1 MTTIHVPDIECDSC
15 VRLIS
20 KHLIKEHIS
29 FSIKGDTIETDD
41 VKRTIAI
48 IKQLGYRAAEQ
59 PFERKTFKE
68 RWRHM
73 REQKH
78 KYTTEYTGI
87 SYFIGIVITLAVILA
102 IAYAGFLNTIPDFT
116 AKYSWWMF
124 YLIITVAA
132 VGTALWHFFAYRGKI
147 TCMVGMMIGMTFG
160 MQTGMMLGAIVGA
173 TNGFFIGSMVG
184 MLTAAVVGAITG
196 RCCGIMGVMEGLM
209 AAVMGGT
216 MGAMISVMMFAD
228 NLLWFMPFFMGLN
241 LIILAGLSYMLYEE
255 VVEDKEVERKPLDFL
270 SVASGC
276 IIVFAVIVAII
287 LFAPAYALL

>member
-1 MTTIHVPDIECDSC
+1 MTRIHVPDIECDSC

-20 KHLIKEHIS
+20 KHLTKEHIT
-29 FSIKGDTIETDD
+29 FSVNGDTIETDD
-41 VKRTIAI
+41 AKRAIAI
-48 IKQLGYRAAEQ
+48 IKQLGYRASQ
-59 PFERKTFKE
+59 HPFERKTFKE
-68 RWRHM
+68 RLRHM

-78 KYTTEYTGI
+78 KYTTEYTGL
-87 SYFIGIVITLAVILA
+87 SYFFGIAITLAVLFA
-102 IAYAGFLNTIPDFT
+102 VAYAGFLNTIPDFL

-124 YLIITVAA
+124 YLIITIAA
-132 VGTALWHFFAYRGKI
+132 ISTALWHFFAYRAKI

-184 MLTAAVVGAITG
+184 MLTAAGVGVITG

-209 AAVMGGT
+209 AGIMGGT

-241 LIILAGLSYMLYEE
+241 LIIVAGLSYMLYEE
-255 VVEDKEVERKPLDFL
+255 VVEDKEVERKPVDFL
-270 SVASGC
+270 TVASGS
-276 IIVFAVIVAII
+276 IIAFAVIVAII
-287 LFAPAYALL
+287 LLTPAYPLL